1 MNVHQPQPMTELQ
14 RQHLAHKERQRRFA
28 AAALK
33 RESDRNPKPQL
44 VYINPIPIKEHSK
57 MLMAP
62 LAKHLSE
69 QATPEWKRKAVC
81 FDAHIRQWRIETGQ
95 QVFVSCKDFIRKR
108 SVELGYDY
116 ETMIGPIKT
125 RPVARARHIIMWEI
139 KNFVKPE
146 ISYPELGRQ
155 FGSRDHTSCLWAVSK
170 IQEEV
175 NKNQGLS
182 SENMVSM
189 WYKNRTK
196 KGLQPDL
203 GSNQE

>member
-1 MNVHQPQPMTELQ
+1 MNMHQPMTELQ
-14 RQHLAHKERQRRFA
+14 RQHLAHKERQQRFA
-28 AAALK
+28 AAASKLK
-33 RESDRNPKPQL
+33 EAKRPKPRL
-44 VYINPIPIKEHSK
+44 VYINPLPTKEPSK
-57 MLMAP
+57 ELMAP
-62 LAKHLSE
+62 LAKHL
-69 QATPEWKRKAVC
+69 AGNPIPEWRRKAIY

-108 SVELGYDY
+108 SVELGFDY
-116 ETMIGPIKT
+116 ETMVGPIKT
-125 RPVARARHIIMWEI
+125 RQVARARHIIMWEI

-196 KGLQPDL
+196 KGRQPDL
-203 GSNQE
+203 GSNQK